1 MSKKELDVV
10 AALIEQ
16 DGKFLLCQRKDE
28 DHFGGLWEFPGGT
41 VEQSET
47 LTFAVEREIKEELDF
62 NVKPSGGVLRE
73 FYDESD
79 CLKIRVF
86 LIRCSVESGV
96 PKCKDCK
103 DFGFFDLSETAELNL
118 APVDRK
124 IFEFLKGGNK

>member
-16 DGKFLLCQRKDE
+16 EGKFLLCQRKDE

-41 VEQSET
+41 VEQNET
-47 LTFAVEREIKEELDF
+47 LTSAIRREIKEELDF

-73 FYDESD
+73 FYDEND
-79 CLKIRVF
+79 WLKIRVF
-86 LIRCSVESGV
+86 LIRCSLESGV
-96 PKCKDCK
+96 PKSKDCK
-103 DFGFFDLSETAELNL
+103 DFGFFNLGDMAELDL

-124 IFEFLKGGNK
+124 IFEFLKGGG